1 MLISTKPIMSLIKT
15 YGTSVEHYPAASP
28 NQKAPW
34 TPANQT
40 TAPAK
45 LRGILQRITA
55 DNDRDL
61 PDGTLKAVM
70 VLLIEKNQSQPKP
83 GDQIKTEQQS
93 WRITTILPIL
103 SDRHNA
109 IVEAIIT
116 SIGTDQFGDSAA

>member
-15 YGTSVEHYPAASP
+15 YGMTAEHYPAASP
-28 NQKAPW
+28 NQTTPWIPNAETNAP
-34 TPANQT
+34 T
-40 TAPAK
+40 K
-45 LRGILQRITA
+45 LRGILQRVTA

-103 SDRHNA
+103 SDRNNS

-116 SIGTDQFGDSAA
+116 SIGADQYGDNAA

>member
-15 YGTSVEHYPAASP
+15 YGMNAEHYPAAAP
-28 NQKAPW
+28 NKATPW
-34 TPANQT
+34 IPSAKTD
-40 TAPAK
+40 APIK
-45 LRGILQRITA
+45 LRGILQRVTA
-55 DNDRDL
+55 DNDQDL

-83 GDQIKTEQQS
+83 GDQIKTDQQS

-103 SDRHNA
+103 SDRHNS

-116 SIGTDQFGDSAA
+116 SIGADQFGDNPA